1 MNESKKK
8 KYQKIINVAPEKSP
22 KINKGN
28 PKFISDSK
36 SSVQDCNAVIG
47 WKICKSAELLC
58 TVVQLYDGA
67 MEGN

>member
-1 MNESKKK
+1 MNKSKKC
-8 KYQKIINVAPEKSP
+8 QKIIYVAPEKSS

-47 WKICKSAELLC
+47 WNICKSAELLC

-67 MEGN
+67 IEGN